1 MYTPLLTSS
10 GLEIDNFM
18 EGKENDKMLV
28 DRVDDNKTEAEQV
41 LFAKGFD
48 GRITDIKTGP
58 DGYLYILTYLDGRI
72 YKISP

>member
-1 MYTPLLTSS
+1 VYTPLLTSS

-28 DRVDDNKTEAEQV
+28 DRLDDNKTEAKQV

-48 GRITDIKTGP
+48 DRITDIKTGP